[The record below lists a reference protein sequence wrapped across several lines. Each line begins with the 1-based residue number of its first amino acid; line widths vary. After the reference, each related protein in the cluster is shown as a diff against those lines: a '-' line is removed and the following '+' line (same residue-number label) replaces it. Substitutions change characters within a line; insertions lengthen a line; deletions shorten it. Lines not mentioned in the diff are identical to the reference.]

1 MSKES
6 LKLLVVMLRAAQT
19 VEDLVKKDMRTY
31 GINPTEFAVLELLY
45 SKGDQPIQKIG
56 EKILLASSSITYVV
70 DKLEEKGFVERI
82 DSSDDRRVKFASLTK
97 KGKDFMAEV
106 FPKHEKRI
114 EEIFSILNDEERDL
128 AIKLLKKIGLQ
139 EQPFISRIYL
149 EFEIKF
155 GEEGDY
161 IRFKSSADIGNII
174 DIKTTS
180 RGRGITSLG
189 TVHHIAWRAEDEED
203 LLEWQRLAR
212 ERKFAVS
219 DVRDRKYFKSIY
231 FREKGGILF
240 EIATDGPG
248 FAVDEDM
255 DSLGEN
261 LMLPPQHEHLR
272 SSLEET
278 LRPIE

>member
-97 KGKDFMAEV
+97 KGKVFMAEV

-139 EQPFISRIYL
+139 E
-149 EFEIKF
+149 
-155 GEEGDY
+155 
-161 IRFKSSADIGNII
+161 
-174 DIKTTS
+174 
-180 RGRGITSLG
+180 
-189 TVHHIAWRAEDEED
+189 
-203 LLEWQRLAR
+203 
-212 ERKFAVS
+212 
-219 DVRDRKYFKSIY
+219 
-231 FREKGGILF
+231 
-240 EIATDGPG
+240 
-248 FAVDEDM
+248 
-255 DSLGEN
+255 
-261 LMLPPQHEHLR
+261 
-272 SSLEET
+272 
-278 LRPIE
+278 